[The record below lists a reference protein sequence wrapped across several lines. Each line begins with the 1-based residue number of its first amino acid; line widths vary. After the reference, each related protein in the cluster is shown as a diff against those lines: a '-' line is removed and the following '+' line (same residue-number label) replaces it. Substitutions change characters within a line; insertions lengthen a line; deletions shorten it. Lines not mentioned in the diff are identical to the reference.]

1 MSVRER
7 RTGKWLMAVNNF
19 SRVKNDRRRPRS
31 SRRKRT
37 QCNIIII
44 IIKTPSDM
52 RARARLR
59 VNRLQH
65 DVQ

>member
-1 MSVRER
+1 
-7 RTGKWLMAVNNF
+7 MAVNNF

-44 IIKTPSDM
+44 IKTPSDM